1 MNKAPVCQ
9 RNIYLNTGR
18 KICGI
23 LRVIMESMYPYR
35 IKIKKI

>member
-18 KICGI
+18 KICGA
-23 LRVIMESMYPYR
+23 LRVIMESIYLYR